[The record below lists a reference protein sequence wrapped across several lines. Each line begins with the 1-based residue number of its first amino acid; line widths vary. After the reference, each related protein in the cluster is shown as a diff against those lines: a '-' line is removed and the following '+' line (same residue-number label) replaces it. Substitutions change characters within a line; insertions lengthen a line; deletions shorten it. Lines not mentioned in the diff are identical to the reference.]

1 MSRCSASHREVW
13 FTSDLHFG
21 VARIVDY
28 CGRPFRDSVGDPDVG
43 AMAKW
48 IAERFGERV
57 HEDDTFIILG
67 KIRRWRQRGRM
78 INVGVDAWGG
88 VPVPASALL
97 SLIEAGPAERAVL
110 DWTAE
115 AVSDHLIGQ
124 SVPAPEPPERSRHQ
138 AGG

>member
-21 VARIVDY
+21 HARIVDY
-28 CGRPFRDSVGDPDVG
+28 CDRPFRDSVGRPDVV
-43 AMAKW
+43 AMAKS
-48 IAERFGERV
+48 IAERFAEWV
-57 HEDDTFIILG
+57 CEDNTLIILG
-67 KIRRWRQRGRM
+67 NVRRWRQRGRM

-124 SVPAPEPPERSRHQ
+124 SVPAPEPPSASGHEIR
-138 AGG
+138 A